1 MIMYFPR
8 TKKIYL
14 AEYVGWDWKV
24 VCYKEGYYNFAYKW
38 NVIIPSKFHHLMKN
52 DDIVNLL
59 GWIHEN
65 IVMKLEDL
73 TYITLNVL
81 IRILT
86 GLLNKCD
93 IDKDTKIELHDTI
106 VSQLRNRKSYLIS
119 EDLPFQLQII
129 GLIYSSYCGQAIST
143 MRVTRL

>member
-1 MIMYFPR
+1 MYFPR

-81 IRILT
+81 IRIST
-86 GLLNKCD
+86 GFLNKCN
-93 IDKDTKIELHDTI
+93 IDKNTKIELHDTI

-119 EDLPFQLQII
+119 EDLPF
-129 GLIYSSYCGQAIST
+129 
-143 MRVTRL
+143 

>member
-1 MIMYFPR
+1 MYFPR

-24 VCYKEGYYNFAYKW
+24 VCYKEGCYNFAYKW

-65 IVMKLEDL
+65 IVMELEDL

-81 IRILT
+81 IRIST

-119 EDLPFQLQII
+119 EDLPF
-129 GLIYSSYCGQAIST
+129 
-143 MRVTRL
+143 